1 MTQCD
6 PRNPIIVQG
15 DKSVL
20 LEVANDRYQEAR
32 DALARFAELI
42 KSPEYIHTCRITP
55 LSLWNAAS
63 AGLTAEGMR
72 ETLERYSTTPRP
84 RNCRD

>member
-15 DKSVL
+15 NKSVL
-20 LEVANDRYQEAR
+20 LKVSNDPYREAR

-42 KSPEYIHTCRITP
+42 KSPEYIHTYRITP

-63 AGLTAEGMR
+63 AGLAAEGVL